1 MADALMIVIFAG
13 FIAVCIAYTRWC
25 DSIVGPDEAAPAP
38 SSDGE
43 KVA

>member
-1 MADALMIVIFAG
+1 MLAIFVG
-13 FIAVCIAYTRWC
+13 FIAVCVAYTRWC
-25 DSIVGPDEAAPAP
+25 DSIVGPDATAAAS

>member
-1 MADALMIVIFAG
+1 MADVLMLVIFAG
-13 FIAVCIAYTRWC
+13 FIAVCVAYTRWC
-25 DSIVGPDEAAPAP
+25 DSIVGPDETAPAS

>member
-1 MADALMIVIFAG
+1 MADVLMLAIFAG

-25 DSIVGPDEAAPAP
+25 DSIVGPDDTAPAR